1 MMDKQFIAVV
11 VCSLVAI
18 VLVVLGSL
26 RVNFDLALSPAEKS
40 ILLFKYDKQN
50 IKERQFTAM
59 AALKNPMESGFAE
72 KKSYPSVKLS
82 DIAPVDQQRV
92 SFILIRGEKKI
103 AIIDNL
109 VVREGDTVNEG
120 RIARI
125 EKGGVLVKNKEGE
138 RWLKI
143 N

>member
-1 MMDKQFIAVV
+1 MDRQFVTIMA
-11 VCSLVAI
+11 CSLVAI
-18 VLVVLGSL
+18 ALVAFGLFQ
-26 RVNFDLALSPAEKS
+26 VNFDLALSPAEKG
-40 ILLFKYDKQN
+40 ILLFKYEKQN
-50 IKERQFTAM
+50 IKERQATVV
-59 AALKNPMESGFAE
+59 AALRNPIESGPIE
-72 KKSYPSVKLS
+72 KKGYPSVKLS

-109 VVREGDTVNEG
+109 IVREGDTVNEG

>member
-1 MMDKQFIAVV
+1 MTDRQFYMLLI
-11 VCSLVAI
+11 CSVIAI
-18 VLVVLGSL
+18 VLVLFGMSYT
-26 RVNFDLALSPAEKS
+26 NFDLHLSHAERS
-40 ILLFKYDKQN
+40 ILLFRQEKLS
-50 IKERQFTAM
+50 IKERQFAM
-59 AALKNPMESGFAE
+59 VSALKNPMEQGSVG
-72 KKSYPSVKLS
+72 KQGYPTVKLS
-82 DIAPVDQQRV
+82 DIAPPDRQQV
-92 SFILIRGEKKI
+92 SLVLIRGEKRI

-109 VVREGDTVNEG
+109 VVREGDSINEG

>member
-1 MMDKQFIAVV
+1 MTAIKSPMD
-11 VCSLVAI
+11 S
-18 VLVVLGSL
+18 GS
-26 RVNFDLALSPAEKS
+26 
-40 ILLFKYDKQN
+40 
-50 IKERQFTAM
+50 
-59 AALKNPMESGFAE
+59 AE

-82 DIAPVDQQRV
+82 DIAPVNEQRI
-92 SFILIRGEKKI
+92 SCILIRGEKKI